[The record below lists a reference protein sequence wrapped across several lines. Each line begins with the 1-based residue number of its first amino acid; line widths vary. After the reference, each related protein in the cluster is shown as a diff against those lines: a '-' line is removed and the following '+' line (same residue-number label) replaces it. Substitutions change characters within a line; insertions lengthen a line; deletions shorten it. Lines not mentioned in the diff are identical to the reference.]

1 MAKDAGKK
9 AAAAKRLTKAQIVG
23 EIAEKTELSKKDVG
37 AVFEAL
43 KELVKRELGKKG
55 PGEFV
60 IPDLLKMKVKN
71 IPAKPARK
79 GKDPFSGQEKTFPAK
94 PASKKVRATPLK
106 KLKDLVN

>member
-1 MAKDAGKK
+1 MAKDGGKK
-9 AAAAKRLTKAQIVG
+9 AAAKRMTKAQIVA

-37 AVFEAL
+37 AVFESL
-43 KELVKRELGKKG
+43 KDLVKRELGKKG

-60 IPDLLKMKVKN
+60 VPDLLKMKVKN
-71 IPAKPARK
+71 IPARPARK
-79 GKDPFSGQEKTFPAK
+79 GINRFTNEEVTFAAK